1 MGKDHDLLEAS
12 RNGNISL
19 VGKILDSLRKRTG
32 PLSSFRR
39 GPSVNAQDVNGYT
52 ALHHA
57 CLNGHSNI
65 VVLLLAYDV
74 IPDVPDIRGST
85 PLYLAAWAGHHDI
98 VKILLMHT
106 NKPANPNAQ
115 TIDNETPLHCA
126 AQHGHN
132 AVLSI
137 LISYGADPTI
147 RNNSF
152 QTPLDLA
159 AQFGRLQAVQILL
172 RMHPELIDP
181 YKNCAKNIEISAA
194 NTPTKL
200 TFTHTCL
207 HLASRN
213 GHKKV
218 VETLLTAGVDVN
230 LLTHAGTALHE
241 AALCGK
247 KSVVLTLLKAGI
259 DPNAKDG
266 NGRTALDLLKVY
278 PPHVTYE
285 IVTAIQDFCKKRTI
299 ENENNNN
306 LNQSDDSMRDKSHT
320 MPRTLY
326 EKNSN
331 IANSNG
337 NSKFLTTNI
346 LVGKTTKSNGLSCSM
361 SSLEKI
367 SSNKKPHY
375 LKMKPILQK
384 SANDLTTLGN
394 PPLPPKKNASLNNLL
409 NNSLDNSPIKP
420 TITRK
425 KFVPKSYEQ
434 ICLAKSGGYSSSGS
448 ANNNIPNRRR
458 GRCVDEYVVMSA
470 PDTKSA
476 NNSSTLNVEA
486 KQAIINKPKLKKPFP
501 SPRNFEYKKSAE
513 YGDYANINS
522 VVNSNK
528 AERDFKLKSK
538 IYDANNNKAHSPTPE
553 FPPPTVAEAESTIH
567 EFIHPRNMDMQR
579 ASIKLRINESI
590 DNDNPESAAESG
602 ESHSLRASDCL
613 EEFIS
618 EVPFAGLFKGSTLNL
633 HMDEVEYSILDRRS
647 SVLRSPSLVRSL
659 MKPVPAKR
667 NFVTQKSTPPIENL
681 NESKEWEEIN
691 TIFESIG
698 MEVFNANEKNTEK
711 NTLNLKDVLPAK
723 SVTQNE
729 FKMRKPSDLALGIS
743 SNLSTNWCHSPNTLI
758 YGQILY
764 NVYYLGSTLIKVL
777 QGTVSTRKSI
787 QKLKRN
793 ENMVG
798 NDLEVNL
805 LQDCNTTTKY
815 VKTNH
820 QQTRLEVGIA
830 ISHMGVKFMDNVNK
844 NTICLHDIENINCV
858 CQDSEDLRYF
868 AYITKED
875 DIHYC
880 HVFMV
885 DNLEL
890 ASEIILTLGQAFE
903 VAYQLAMKRDSISPD
918 NGFKS
923 SDSVFIENE

>member
-147 RNNSF
+147 RNKSF

-346 LVGKTTKSNGLSCSM
+346 LVGKT
-361 SSLEKI
+361 
-367 SSNKKPHY
+367 
-375 LKMKPILQK
+375 
-384 SANDLTTLGN
+384 
-394 PPLPPKKNASLNNLL
+394 
-409 NNSLDNSPIKP
+409 LDNSPIKP

-522 VVNSNK
+522 VVSSNK

>member
-346 LVGKTTKSNGLSCSM
+346 LVGKT
-361 SSLEKI
+361 
-367 SSNKKPHY
+367 
-375 LKMKPILQK
+375 
-384 SANDLTTLGN
+384 
-394 PPLPPKKNASLNNLL
+394 
-409 NNSLDNSPIKP
+409 
-420 TITRK
+420 
-425 KFVPKSYEQ
+425 
-434 ICLAKSGGYSSSGS
+434 
-448 ANNNIPNRRR
+448 
-458 GRCVDEYVVMSA
+458 
-470 PDTKSA
+470 
-476 NNSSTLNVEA
+476 
-486 KQAIINKPKLKKPFP
+486 
-501 SPRNFEYKKSAE
+501 PRNFEYKKSAE